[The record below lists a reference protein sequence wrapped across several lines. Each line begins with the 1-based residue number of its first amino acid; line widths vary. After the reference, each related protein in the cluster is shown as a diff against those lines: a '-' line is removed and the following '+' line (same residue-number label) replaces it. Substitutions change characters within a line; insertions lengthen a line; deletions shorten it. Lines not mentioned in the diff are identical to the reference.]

1 MKQNKDSFKCIYEM
15 GIVYGYLSVS
25 IGFFFMSI
33 LMVLII
39 LIEKIYSIY
48 LIIFSVVFALLGLI
62 KLSICIFYRDKKLII
77 NSEKCKVES
86 RKGILFLCK
95 THSIRRI
102 VILVMPRGGK
112 QYIIFDC
119 EEYPFLLPQDFI
131 YLNTFCIRFTS
142 CRLKNIRKYCPD
154 CKLETEVLSP
164 WVKR

>member
-62 KLSICIFYRDKKLII
+62 KLAIYLFYMDKKLII
-77 NSEKCKVES
+77 N
-86 RKGILFLCK
+86 
-95 THSIRRI
+95 
-102 VILVMPRGGK
+102 
-112 QYIIFDC
+112 
-119 EEYPFLLPQDFI
+119 
-131 YLNTFCIRFTS
+131 
-142 CRLKNIRKYCPD
+142 
-154 CKLETEVLSP
+154 
-164 WVKR
+164 